1 LAAAPA
7 CVALS
12 NALSAEKDGLSMKPT
27 SPRSRIGDVFYAR
40 TFALLTLLVLGFLV
54 YRILLLFFEPL
65 AWAAFIGLLL
75 YPMHRWLTRKLHGHA
90 NVSAFGLTLLAV
102 VFVLGPL
109 TALGA
114 AFVVQAVQ
122 LLDFVQQFV
131 SAHGHDTS
139 SSLASVPALGGILTW
154 LQQTLGISPAQIQAW
169 AEAGAKSSLQLLGP
183 VGGGLFLGA
192 MSKVMAFMLTLFTL
206 FFVIRDGRRMLA
218 TVNELIPMSAA
229 DKHRLFAHIAAV
241 IRAVVFGTGVTALV
255 QGVLVGIGFAIAG
268 LPSPVVFGVLAA
280 LFALLPFAGTP
291 VVWLP
296 AVIVLALQQRWFAA
310 IFLLVWGTL
319 LVATIDN
326 VLRPYLVSGRAHV
339 GTLSVFIGALG
350 GISAFGA
357 VGLFLG
363 PVILALVIAL
373 IRFTLEMRHA
383 QAIDRMEAEGLPPA
397 GGR

>member
-1 LAAAPA
+1 MTG
-7 CVALS
+7 
-12 NALSAEKDGLSMKPT
+12 ET
-27 SPRSRIGDVFYAR
+27 FYAR

-54 YRILLLFFEPL
+54 YRILLPFFEPM

-75 YPMHRWLTRKLHGHA
+75 YPMHRWLVRKLHGHA

-102 VFVLGPL
+102 IFVLGPL
-109 TALGA
+109 TGLGA
-114 AFVVQAVQ
+114 AFVVQAAQ
-122 LLDFVQQFV
+122 LLSFVQQFA
-131 SAHGHDTS
+131 SEYGGDAS
-139 SSLASVPALGGILTW
+139 SGLASVPALGGILTW

-169 AEAGAKSSLQLLGP
+169 AEAGATSSLQLLGP
-183 VGGGLFLGA
+183 VGSGLFLGA
-192 MSKVMAFMLTLFTL
+192 LSKVVAFVLTMFIL
-206 FFVIRDGRRMLA
+206 FFTIRDGQRMLA
-218 TVNELIPMSAA
+218 TVYELIPMSAA
-229 DKHRLFAHIAAV
+229 EKDRLFAHIAAV

-268 LPSPVVFGVLAA
+268 LPSPVVFGILAA

-296 AVIVLALQQRWFAA
+296 AVVVLAFQQRWLAA

-350 GISAFGA
+350 GIAAFGA
-357 VGLFLG
+357 VGLFVG
-363 PVILALVIAL
+363 PVIMALVIAL
-373 IRFTLEMRHA
+373 IGFTLEMRHA
-383 QAIDRMEAEGLPPA
+383 QATGSGEAGSPA
-397 GGR
+397 PAANG

>member
-1 LAAAPA
+1 
-7 CVALS
+7 
-12 NALSAEKDGLSMKPT
+12 MKPT
-27 SPRSRIGDVFYAR
+27 ASRSVTSDVFYAR
-40 TFALLTLLVLGFLV
+40 TFALLTLLVLGFLI
-54 YRILLLFFEPL
+54 YRILLPFFEPL

-75 YPMHRWLTRKLHGHA
+75 YPMHRWLVRKLGGHA
-90 NVSAFGLTLLAV
+90 SVSAFGLTLLAV
-102 VFVLGPL
+102 VFVIGPL

-114 AFVVQAVQ
+114 AFVVQAAQ
-122 LLDFVQQFV
+122 LLNFVQQLA
-131 SAHGHDTS
+131 SEAGGAAS
-139 SSLASVPALGGILTW
+139 SGLASVPALGGILTW
-154 LQQTLGISPAQIQAW
+154 FQQTLGISPAQIQAW
-169 AEAGAKSSLQLLGP
+169 AEAGAQSSLQLLGP

-192 MSKVMAFMLTLFTL
+192 LGRVVVFMLTMFTL

-218 TVNELIPMSAA
+218 TVHELIPMSAA
-229 DKHRLFAHIAAV
+229 DKDRLFAHIAAV

-296 AVIVLALQQRWFAA
+296 AVVMLAFQQRWFAA

-350 GISAFGA
+350 GIAAFGA

-363 PVILALVIAL
+363 PVIIALVIAL
-373 IRFTLEMRHA
+373 GRFTLEMRQPHGT
-383 QAIDRMEAEGLPPA
+383 DRMEAEGSSPLSSS
-397 GGR
+397 

>member
-1 LAAAPA
+1 
-7 CVALS
+7 
-12 NALSAEKDGLSMKPT
+12 MTPT
-27 SPRSRIGDVFYAR
+27 ATRSLTGDIFYAR

-54 YRILLLFFEPL
+54 YQILLLFFEPI

-75 YPMHRWLTRKLHGHA
+75 YPMHRWLVRKLHGHA
-90 NVSAFGLTLLAV
+90 SVSAFGLTLLAV
-102 VFVLGPL
+102 VFVIGPL

-114 AFVVQAVQ
+114 AFVFQAAQ
-122 LLDFVQQFV
+122 LLSFVQQLV
-131 SAHGHDTS
+131 SESGADAS
-139 SSLASVPALGGILTW
+139 SGLASVPVLGGALTW
-154 LQQTLGISPAQIQAW
+154 FQQTLGISPAQIQAW

-192 MSKVMAFMLTLFTL
+192 LGKVVAFMLTMFTL
-206 FFVIRDGRRMLA
+206 FFAIRDGRRILGTMY
-218 TVNELIPMSAA
+218 ELIPMSAA
-229 DKHRLFAHIAAV
+229 EKDRLFAHIAAV

-255 QGVLVGIGFAIAG
+255 QGVLVGFGFAVVG
-268 LPSPVVFGVLAA
+268 LPSPVVFGVVAA

-296 AVIVLALQQRWFAA
+296 AVVVLAFQQRWFAA
-310 IFLLVWGTL
+310 IFLLAWGTL

-357 VGLFLG
+357 VGLVLG
-363 PVILALVIAL
+363 PVIMALVIAL
-373 IRFTLEMRHA
+373 VRFTLEMRQA
-383 QAIDRMEAEGLPPA
+383 QAACRNAEEGVPSA
-397 GGR
+397 GTR